1 MSGSD
6 RPRLLSERTPPAEQP
21 GEVVSPAEAQ
31 QGSPRGRVR
40 GWLFGFAQRM
50 FLLVGFYVL
59 SMGPMYWHWYGGRF
73 AGGSQLIV
81 AFYEPLFILA
91 TLVPWFGEWMD
102 WYVGLWI
109 A

>member
-1 MSGSD
+1 MSGSERAAPLEKRFSQEDTPD
-6 RPRLLSERTPPAEQP
+6 RIHALQDKPIDQPPE
-21 GEVVSPAEAQ
+21 GW
-31 QGSPRGRVR
+31 R
-40 GWLFGFAQRM
+40 GWFFGFAQRM

-59 SMGPMYWHWYGGRF
+59 SFGPMYWHWYGGRF
-73 AGGSQLIV
+73 AGRSQLV
-81 AFYEPLFILA
+81 AAFYEPIFVLA